1 MGTIELDK
9 DFFKEILNRYFL
21 ESLDISFLIILFQ
34 IILAVFPI
42 FVSGKS

>member
-21 ESLDISFLIILFQ
+21 KSLDISFLIILFQ